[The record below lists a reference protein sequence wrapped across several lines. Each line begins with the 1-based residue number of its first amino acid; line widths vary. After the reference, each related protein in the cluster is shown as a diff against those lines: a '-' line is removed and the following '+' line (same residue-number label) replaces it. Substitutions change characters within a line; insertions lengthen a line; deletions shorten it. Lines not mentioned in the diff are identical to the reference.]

1 MKKNASQ
8 NAPFDDLL
16 VVDIGGTIATGY
28 AGKLYADYGARVVNV
43 EPENGFDTRQVGPF
57 LANGDSALHGYLHA
71 NKEHV
76 VEANSVLDHP
86 AIAAADLVLL
96 DPNTLPSPLSV
107 EDFNTN
113 VCAISWF
120 GLNGPYAQYQ
130 ATDQAIYALIGLMQG
145 VGKPGEPP
153 IIQTGY
159 HAQIL
164 GGVSAFNGSLGYLVG
179 QHDKTNAFLL
189 DASILEANLCL
200 TELGAIASFN
210 DMPLPQR
217 MGINRFAPTYPLG
230 IWPCKDGWLGVTV
243 LNPGQWLAFCELL
256 GLPDLAVNPEYQSSM
271 ARLNAAHI
279 IEPRILEALS
289 NKSAEDLFYQGQ
301 DKRIPLA
308 RVPTMAEL
316 FSVDQYRE
324 RRVFSEF
331 TSEGIQFEGPS
342 CPFRLMETPPK
353 MGGEVSRLGA
363 DNALWDQSISQDLG
377 PDKSCLSSSTD
388 TTLTSPPPA
397 PLEGVTIV
405 DLSMGWAGPL
415 ATRNLADLGAKV
427 IKVESCTRFDWFRS
441 WEASQEWIDN
451 NGAEKA
457 HNFIYVNRQKLGV
470 TIDFESESGRDL
482 LLKLVKGADAVVD
495 NYPTGGLEKLNLD
508 YHVMKKVKPD
518 LVMLSMP
525 AFGRT
530 GPWAKFRAYGST
542 VEQAA
547 GLPHLQGDE
556 ADPPTMLHVAFGDAI
571 SGLYGTAALLTA
583 LRHKQ
588 KTGIGQFVDLS
599 QAECMLP
606 HAVHGILCQ
615 SVNGHAPARQGNHAS
630 DYFVHQVFPCKG
642 RDQWILI
649 QIKSEAEWES
659 VMDMIPALR
668 PFSCLEPIERRAKFM
683 EIEAAIGEWTST
695 RSAKDLMA
703 ALQAVR
709 VPAAILNDVADLMED
724 PHLVSRGYM
733 QFLSRAFVGEQPHP
747 SAPWRL
753 GDAPIRISSSAP
765 TLGQHNQDILGGM
778 LGLSND
784 QIASLSSDGI
794 IGNKP
799 RLA

>member
-8 NAPFDDLL
+8 NVPFDDLL

-28 AGKLYADYGARVVNV
+28 AAKLYADYGARVVNV
-43 EPENGFDTRQVGPF
+43 EPENGFATRQVGPF
-57 LANGDSALHGYLHA
+57 LSNGDSALHGYLHA

-76 VEANSVLDHP
+76 VEANSLLDHP

-120 GLNGPYAQYQ
+120 GLNGPYAKYQ

-159 HAQIL
+159 HGQIL
-164 GGVSAFNGSLGYLVG
+164 GGVSAFNGSLGYLFG
-179 QHDKTNAFLL
+179 QRDKTSAFLL

-289 NKSAEDLFYQGQ
+289 NKSAEDLFYKGQ
-301 DKRIPLA
+301 DQRIPLA

-316 FSVDQYRE
+316 FSVDQYKE
-324 RRVFSEF
+324 RQVFSEF
-331 TSEGIQFEGPS
+331 ISDGIQFEGPS

-363 DNALWDQSISQDLG
+363 DNALWDHGTSQDFG
-377 PDKSCLSSSTD
+377 PNKSGFSSGIDK
-388 TTLTSPPPA
+388 TSPPPA

-470 TIDFESESGRDL
+470 TIDFESKSGRDL
-482 LLKLVKGADAVVD
+482 LLELVKGADAVVD
-495 NYPTGGLEKLNLD
+495 NYPTGVLEKLNLD
-508 YHVMKKVKPD
+508 YHVMRKVKPD
-518 LVMLSMP
+518 IVMLSMP

-547 GLPHLQGDE
+547 GLPHLQGEE
-556 ADPPTMLHVAFGDAI
+556 ADPPTMLHVAFGDAV

-583 LRHKQ
+583 LRHKK
-588 KTGIGQFVDLS
+588 KTGVGQFVDLS

-606 HAVHGILCQ
+606 HAIHGILCQ

-659 VMDMIPALR
+659 VMDMIPTLR
-668 PFSCLEPIERRAKFM
+668 SFSCLEPMERRAKFI
-683 EIEAAIGEWTST
+683 EIEAVIGEWTST

-703 ALQAVR
+703 ALQAVC

-733 QFLSRAFVGEQPHP
+733 QFLSREFVGEQPHP
-747 SAPWRL
+747 SAPWRF

-765 TLGQHNQDILGGM
+765 TLGQHNQDILGGL
-778 LGLSND
+778 LGLSNG
-784 QIASLSSDGI
+784 QIASLSRDGI

>member
-1 MKKNASQ
+1 
-8 NAPFDDLL
+8 
-16 VVDIGGTIATGY
+16 
-28 AGKLYADYGARVVNV
+28 
-43 EPENGFDTRQVGPF
+43 
-57 LANGDSALHGYLHA
+57 
-71 NKEHV
+71 
-76 VEANSVLDHP
+76 
-86 AIAAADLVLL
+86 
-96 DPNTLPSPLSV
+96 
-107 EDFNTN
+107 
-113 VCAISWF
+113 
-120 GLNGPYAQYQ
+120 
-130 ATDQAIYALIGLMQG
+130 
-145 VGKPGEPP
+145 
-153 IIQTGY
+153 
-159 HAQIL
+159 
-164 GGVSAFNGSLGYLVG
+164 
-179 QHDKTNAFLL
+179 
-189 DASILEANLCL
+189 
-200 TELGAIASFN
+200 
-210 DMPLPQR
+210 
-217 MGINRFAPTYPLG
+217 
-230 IWPCKDGWLGVTV
+230 
-243 LNPGQWLAFCELL
+243 
-256 GLPDLAVNPEYQSSM
+256 M

-301 DKRIPLA
+301 DQRIPLA

-324 RRVFSEF
+324 RQVFSEF
-331 TSEGIQFEGPS
+331 TSDGIQFEGPS

-363 DNALWDQSISQDLG
+363 DNALWDHGTSQDFG
-377 PDKSCLSSSTD
+377 PNKSGFSSSID
-388 TTLTSPPPA
+388 KTSPPPA

-470 TIDFESESGRDL
+470 TIDFESKSGRDL
-482 LLKLVKGADAVVD
+482 LLELVKGADAVVD
-495 NYPTGGLEKLNLD
+495 NYPTGVLEKLNLD
-508 YHVMKKVKPD
+508 YHVMREVKPD
-518 LVMLSMP
+518 IVMLSMP

-547 GLPHLQGDE
+547 GLPHLQGEE
-556 ADPPTMLHVAFGDAI
+556 ADPPTMLHVAFGDAV

-583 LRHKQ
+583 LRHKK
-588 KTGIGQFVDLS
+588 KTGVGQFVDLS

-606 HAVHGILCQ
+606 HAIHGILCQ

-659 VMDMIPALR
+659 VMDMIPTLR
-668 PFSCLEPIERRAKFM
+668 SFSCLEPMERRAKLI
-683 EIEAAIGEWTST
+683 EIEAVIGEWTSIG
-695 RSAKDLMA
+695 SAKDLMA
-703 ALQAVR
+703 ALQAVC

-747 SAPWRL
+747 SAPWRF

-765 TLGQHNQDILGGM
+765 TLGQHNQDILGGL
-778 LGLSND
+778 LGLSNG
-784 QIASLSSDGI
+784 QIASLSRDGI

>member
-1 MKKNASQ
+1 MTKNGSQ
-8 NAPFDDLL
+8 NAPFEDLL
-16 VVDIGGTIATGY
+16 IVDIGGTIATGY

-43 EPENGFDTRQVGPF
+43 EPEKGFATRRIGPF
-57 LANGDSALHGYLHA
+57 LANGESALHGYLHA

-76 VEANSVLDHP
+76 VEGNSLIDHP
-86 AIAAADLVLL
+86 AVAQADLVLL
-96 DPNTLPSPLSV
+96 DPNSLPSSLV
-107 EDFNTN
+107 LEDISTS

-120 GLNGPYAQYQ
+120 GLHGAYAQYQ
-130 ATDQAIYALIGLMQG
+130 GTDQAIYALTGLMRG

-153 IIQTGY
+153 VIPTGY

-164 GGVSAFNGSLGYLVG
+164 GGVSAFNGSLAHLFG
-179 QHDKTNAFLL
+179 QPDKTSSFFL

-210 DMPLPQR
+210 NMPLPQR

-243 LNPGQWLAFCELL
+243 LNPSQWLAFCELL
-256 GLPDLAVNPEYQSSM
+256 GLPDLAGNPEYQSSM
-271 ARLNAAHI
+271 ARLNAAEI
-279 IEPRILEALS
+279 IEPRILEALAS
-289 NKSAEDLFYQGQ
+289 KSAEDLFYQGQ
-301 DKRIPLA
+301 GKRIPLA
-308 RVPTMAEL
+308 RVPTMHEL

-324 RRVFSEF
+324 RQVFSEF
-331 TSEGIQFEGPS
+331 TSEGIRFEGPS
-342 CPFRLMETPPK
+342 CPFRLMETPPR
-353 MGGEVSRLGA
+353 MGGDVSRLGA
-363 DNALWDQSISQDLG
+363 DNSLWDHSTLPDLKLKQSG
-377 PDKSCLSSSTD
+377 TSSSTE
-388 TTLTSPPPA
+388 TTPPA
-397 PLEGVTIV
+397 SPPLEGVTIV

-441 WEASQEWIDN
+441 WEASQEWIDD

-470 TIDFESESGRDL
+470 TIDFETKSGRNL
-482 LLKLVKGADAVVD
+482 LLELVKSADAVVD
-495 NYPTGGLEKLNLD
+495 NYPTGVLEKLNLD
-508 YHVMKKVKPD
+508 YQVMRRVKPD

-556 ADPPTMLHVAFGDAI
+556 QDPPTMLHVAFGDAV

-583 LRHKQ
+583 LRHKR
-588 KTGIGQFVDLS
+588 KTGVGQFVDLS

-615 SVNGHAPARQGNHAS
+615 SVNGHAPARQGNRAS

-642 RDQWILI
+642 HDQWLLI
-649 QIKSEAEWES
+649 QIKTEAEWEALTNI
-659 VMDMIPALR
+659 IPVLR
-668 PFSCLEPIERRAKFM
+668 SFSCLEHMERRAKVI
-683 EIEAAIGEWTST
+683 EIEESIEDWTRT
-695 RSAKDLMA
+695 RRARDLMT
-703 ALQAVR
+703 ALQAVH

-724 PHLVSRGYM
+724 PHLVSREYM
-733 QFLSRAFVGEQPHP
+733 QFVSRDFVGAQPHP

-753 GDAPIRISSSAP
+753 GERPISISRSAP
-765 TLGQHNQDILGGM
+765 TLGQHNQEILSGL
-778 LGLSND
+778 LGLSNS
-784 QIASLSSDGI
+784 QIASLSRDGV

-799 RLA
+799 RLT

>member
-28 AGKLYADYGARVVNV
+28 AAKLYADYGARVVNV
-43 EPENGFDTRQVGPF
+43 EPENGFATRQVGPF
-57 LANGDSALHGYLHA
+57 LSNGDSALHGYLHA

-76 VEANSVLDHP
+76 VEANSLLDHP

-120 GLNGPYAQYQ
+120 GLNGPYAKYQ

-159 HAQIL
+159 HGQIL
-164 GGVSAFNGSLGYLVG
+164 GGVSAFNGSLGYLFG
-179 QHDKTNAFLL
+179 QRDKTSAFLL

-289 NKSAEDLFYQGQ
+289 NKSAEDLFYKGQ
-301 DKRIPLA
+301 DQRIPLA

-316 FSVDQYRE
+316 FSVDQYKE
-324 RRVFSEF
+324 RQVFSEF
-331 TSEGIQFEGPS
+331 KSDGIQFEGPS

-363 DNALWDQSISQDLG
+363 DNALWDHGTWQDFG
-377 PDKSCLSSSTD
+377 PNKSGCSSSID
-388 TTLTSPPPA
+388 KTSPPPA

-470 TIDFESESGRDL
+470 TIDFESKSGRDL
-482 LLKLVKGADAVVD
+482 LLELVKGADAVVD
-495 NYPTGGLEKLNLD
+495 NYPTGVLEKLNLD
-508 YHVMKKVKPD
+508 YHVMRKVKPD
-518 LVMLSMP
+518 IVMLSMP

-547 GLPHLQGDE
+547 GLPHLQGEE
-556 ADPPTMLHVAFGDAI
+556 ADPPTMLHVAFGDAV

-583 LRHKQ
+583 LRHKK
-588 KTGIGQFVDLS
+588 KTGVGQFVDLS

-606 HAVHGILCQ
+606 HAIHGILCQ

-659 VMDMIPALR
+659 VMDMIPTLR
-668 PFSCLEPIERRAKFM
+668 SFSYLEPMERRAKFI
-683 EIEAAIGEWTST
+683 EIEAVIGEWTSIG
-695 RSAKDLMA
+695 SAKDLMA
-703 ALQAVR
+703 ALQAVC

-733 QFLSRAFVGEQPHP
+733 QFLSREFVGEQPHP
-747 SAPWRL
+747 SAPWRF

-765 TLGQHNQDILGGM
+765 TLGQHNQDILGGL
-778 LGLSND
+778 LGLSNG
-784 QIASLSSDGI
+784 QIASLSRDGI

-799 RLA
+799 RLT

>member
-8 NAPFDDLL
+8 NVPFDDLL

-28 AGKLYADYGARVVNV
+28 AAKLYADYGARVVNV
-43 EPENGFDTRQVGPF
+43 EPENGFATRQVGPF
-57 LANGDSALHGYLHA
+57 LSNGDSALHGYLHA

-76 VEANSVLDHP
+76 VEANSLLDHP

-120 GLNGPYAQYQ
+120 GLNGPYAKYQ

-159 HAQIL
+159 HGQIL
-164 GGVSAFNGSLGYLVG
+164 GGVSAFNGSLGYLFG
-179 QHDKTNAFLL
+179 QRDKTSAFLL

-289 NKSAEDLFYQGQ
+289 NKSAEDLFYKGQ
-301 DKRIPLA
+301 DQRIPLA

-316 FSVDQYRE
+316 FSVDQYKE
-324 RRVFSEF
+324 RQVFSEF
-331 TSEGIQFEGPS
+331 ISDGIQFEGPS

-363 DNALWDQSISQDLG
+363 DNALWDHGTSQDFG
-377 PDKSCLSSSTD
+377 PNSSGFSSGIDK
-388 TTLTSPPPA
+388 TSPPPA

-470 TIDFESESGRDL
+470 TIDFESKSGRDL
-482 LLKLVKGADAVVD
+482 LLELVKGADAVVD
-495 NYPTGGLEKLNLD
+495 NYPTGVLEKLNLD
-508 YHVMKKVKPD
+508 YHVMREVKPD
-518 LVMLSMP
+518 IVMLSMP

-547 GLPHLQGDE
+547 GLPHLQGEE
-556 ADPPTMLHVAFGDAI
+556 ADPPTMLHVAFGDAV

-583 LRHKQ
+583 LRHKK
-588 KTGIGQFVDLS
+588 KTGVGQFVDLS

-606 HAVHGILCQ
+606 HAIHGILCQ

-659 VMDMIPALR
+659 VMDMIPTLR
-668 PFSCLEPIERRAKFM
+668 SFSYLEPMERRAKFI
-683 EIEAAIGEWTST
+683 EIEAVIGEWTSIG
-695 RSAKDLMA
+695 SAKDLMA
-703 ALQAVR
+703 ALQAVC

-733 QFLSRAFVGEQPHP
+733 QFLSREFVGEQPHP
-747 SAPWRL
+747 SAPWRF

-765 TLGQHNQDILGGM
+765 TLGQHNQDILGGL
-778 LGLSND
+778 LGLSNG
-784 QIASLSSDGI
+784 QIASLSRDGI

-799 RLA
+799 RLT

>member
-28 AGKLYADYGARVVNV
+28 AAKLYADYGARVVNV
-43 EPENGFDTRQVGPF
+43 EPENGFATRQVGPF

-76 VEANSVLDHP
+76 VEANSLLDHP

-120 GLNGPYAQYQ
+120 GLNGPYAKYQ

-159 HAQIL
+159 HGQIL
-164 GGVSAFNGSLGYLVG
+164 GGVSAFNGSLGYLFG
-179 QHDKTNAFLL
+179 QRDKTSAFLL

-301 DKRIPLA
+301 DQRIPLA

-324 RRVFSEF
+324 RQVFSEF
-331 TSEGIQFEGPS
+331 KSDGIQFEGPS

-363 DNALWDQSISQDLG
+363 DNALWDHGTSQDFG
-377 PDKSCLSSSTD
+377 PNSSGFSSGIDK
-388 TTLTSPPPA
+388 TSPPPA

-470 TIDFESESGRDL
+470 TIDFESKSGRDL
-482 LLKLVKGADAVVD
+482 LLELVKGADAVVD
-495 NYPTGGLEKLNLD
+495 NYPTGVLEKLNLD
-508 YHVMKKVKPD
+508 YHVMRKVKPD
-518 LVMLSMP
+518 IVMLSMP

-547 GLPHLQGDE
+547 GLPHLQGEE
-556 ADPPTMLHVAFGDAI
+556 ADPPTMLHVAFGDAV

-583 LRHKQ
+583 LRHKK
-588 KTGIGQFVDLS
+588 KTGVGQFVDLS

-606 HAVHGILCQ
+606 HAIHGILCQ

-659 VMDMIPALR
+659 VMDMIPTLR
-668 PFSCLEPIERRAKFM
+668 SFSCLEPMERRAKFI
-683 EIEAAIGEWTST
+683 EIEAVIGEWTST

-703 ALQAVR
+703 ALQAVC

-733 QFLSRAFVGEQPHP
+733 QFLSREFVGEQPHP
-747 SAPWRL
+747 SAPWRF

-765 TLGQHNQDILGGM
+765 TLGQHNQDILGGL
-778 LGLSND
+778 LGLSNG
-784 QIASLSSDGI
+784 QIASLSRDGI

>member
-28 AGKLYADYGARVVNV
+28 AAKLYADYGARVVNV
-43 EPENGFDTRQVGPF
+43 EPENGFATRQVGPF

-76 VEANSVLDHP
+76 VEANSLLDHP

-120 GLNGPYAQYQ
+120 GLNGPYAKYQ

-164 GGVSAFNGSLGYLVG
+164 GGVSAFNGSLGYLFG
-179 QHDKTNAFLL
+179 QRDKTSAFLL

-301 DKRIPLA
+301 DQRIPLA

-324 RRVFSEF
+324 RQVFSEF
-331 TSEGIQFEGPS
+331 TSDGIQFEGPS

-363 DNALWDQSISQDLG
+363 DNALWDHGTSQDFG
-377 PDKSCLSSSTD
+377 PNSSGFSSGIDK
-388 TTLTSPPPA
+388 TSPPPA

-470 TIDFESESGRDL
+470 TIDFESKSGRDL
-482 LLKLVKGADAVVD
+482 LLELVKGADAVVD
-495 NYPTGGLEKLNLD
+495 NYPTGVLEKLNLD
-508 YHVMKKVKPD
+508 YHVMRKVKPD
-518 LVMLSMP
+518 IVMLSMP

-547 GLPHLQGDE
+547 GLPHLQGEE
-556 ADPPTMLHVAFGDAI
+556 ADPPTMLHVAFGDAV

-583 LRHKQ
+583 LRHKK
-588 KTGIGQFVDLS
+588 KTGVGQFVDLS

-606 HAVHGILCQ
+606 HAIHGILCQ

-659 VMDMIPALR
+659 VMDMIPTLR
-668 PFSCLEPIERRAKFM
+668 SFSCLEPMERRAKFI
-683 EIEAAIGEWTST
+683 EIEAVIGEWTST

-703 ALQAVR
+703 ALQAVC

-747 SAPWRL
+747 SAPWRF

-765 TLGQHNQDILGGM
+765 TLGQHNQDILGGL
-778 LGLSND
+778 LGLSNG
-784 QIASLSSDGI
+784 QIASLSRDGI

>member
-28 AGKLYADYGARVVNV
+28 AAKLYADYGARVVNV
-43 EPENGFDTRQVGPF
+43 EPESGFATRQVGPF

-76 VEANSVLDHP
+76 VEANSLLDHP

-164 GGVSAFNGSLGYLVG
+164 GGVSAFNGSLGYLFG
-179 QHDKTNAFLL
+179 QHDKTSAFLL

-256 GLPDLAVNPEYQSSM
+256 GLPDLALNPEYQSSM

-316 FSVDQYRE
+316 FSVDQYKE
-324 RRVFSEF
+324 RQVFSEF

-363 DNALWDQSISQDLG
+363 DNALWDQSTSQDLG
-377 PDKSCLSSSTD
+377 PNKSGFSSSID
-388 TTLTSPPPA
+388 KASPPSA

-427 IKVESCTRFDWFRS
+427 IKIESCTRFDWFRS

-470 TIDFESESGRDL
+470 TIDFESKSGRDL
-482 LLKLVKGADAVVD
+482 LLELVKGADAVVD
-495 NYPTGGLEKLNLD
+495 NYPTGVLEKLNLD
-508 YHVMKKVKPD
+508 YHVMRKVKPD

-547 GLPHLQGDE
+547 GLPHLQGE
-556 ADPPTMLHVAFGDAI
+556 EGDPPTMLHVAFGDAI

-583 LRHKQ
+583 LRHRQ

-659 VMDMIPALR
+659 VMDMMPALT
-668 PFSCLEPIERRAKFM
+668 PFSCLEPMERRAKFM
-683 EIEAAIGEWTST
+683 EIEAVIGEWTST

-753 GDAPIRISSSAP
+753 GDDPIRISSSAP

-778 LGLSND
+778 LGLSNG
-784 QIASLSSDGI
+784 QMASLSSDGI

>member
-8 NAPFDDLL
+8 NVPFDDLL

-28 AGKLYADYGARVVNV
+28 AAKLYADYGARVVNV
-43 EPENGFDTRQVGPF
+43 EPENGFATRQVGPF

-76 VEANSVLDHP
+76 VEANSLLDHP

-120 GLNGPYAQYQ
+120 GLNGPYAKYH

-159 HAQIL
+159 HGQIL
-164 GGVSAFNGSLGYLVG
+164 GGVSAFNGSLGYLFG
-179 QHDKTNAFLL
+179 QRDKTSAFLL

-289 NKSAEDLFYQGQ
+289 NKSAEDLFYKGQ
-301 DKRIPLA
+301 DQRIPLA

-316 FSVDQYRE
+316 FSVDQYKE
-324 RRVFSEF
+324 RQVFSEF
-331 TSEGIQFEGPS
+331 ISDGIQFEGPS

-363 DNALWDQSISQDLG
+363 DNALWDHGTSQDFG
-377 PDKSCLSSSTD
+377 PNSSGFSSGIDK
-388 TTLTSPPPA
+388 TSPPPA

-470 TIDFESESGRDL
+470 TIDFESKSGRDL
-482 LLKLVKGADAVVD
+482 LLELVKGADAVVD
-495 NYPTGGLEKLNLD
+495 NYPTGVLEKLNLD
-508 YHVMKKVKPD
+508 YHVMRKVKPD
-518 LVMLSMP
+518 IVMLSMP

-547 GLPHLQGDE
+547 GLPHLQGEE
-556 ADPPTMLHVAFGDAI
+556 ADPPTMLHVAFGDAV

-583 LRHKQ
+583 LRHKK
-588 KTGIGQFVDLS
+588 KTGVGQFVDLS

-606 HAVHGILCQ
+606 HAIHGILCQ

-659 VMDMIPALR
+659 VMDMIPTLR
-668 PFSCLEPIERRAKFM
+668 SFSYLEPMERRAKFI
-683 EIEAAIGEWTST
+683 EIEAVIGEWTSIG
-695 RSAKDLMA
+695 SAKDLMA
-703 ALQAVR
+703 ALQAVC

-733 QFLSRAFVGEQPHP
+733 QFLSREFVGEQPHP
-747 SAPWRL
+747 SAPWRF

-765 TLGQHNQDILGGM
+765 TLGQHNQDILGGL
-778 LGLSND
+778 LGLSNG
-784 QIASLSSDGI
+784 QIASLSRDGI

>member
-8 NAPFDDLL
+8 NVPFDDLL

-28 AGKLYADYGARVVNV
+28 AAKLYADYGARVVNV
-43 EPENGFDTRQVGPF
+43 EPENGFATRQVGPF
-57 LANGDSALHGYLHA
+57 LSNGDSALHGYLHA

-76 VEANSVLDHP
+76 VEANSLLDHP

-120 GLNGPYAQYQ
+120 GLNGPYAKYQ

-159 HAQIL
+159 HGQIL
-164 GGVSAFNGSLGYLVG
+164 GGVSAFNGSLGYLFG
-179 QHDKTNAFLL
+179 QRDKTSAFLL

-289 NKSAEDLFYQGQ
+289 NKSAEDLFYKGQ
-301 DKRIPLA
+301 DQRIPLA

-316 FSVDQYRE
+316 FSVDQYKE
-324 RRVFSEF
+324 RQVFSEF
-331 TSEGIQFEGPS
+331 ISDGIQFEGPS

-363 DNALWDQSISQDLG
+363 DNALWDHGTSQDFG
-377 PDKSCLSSSTD
+377 PNSSGFSSGIDK
-388 TTLTSPPPA
+388 TSPPPA

-470 TIDFESESGRDL
+470 TIDFESKSGRDL
-482 LLKLVKGADAVVD
+482 LLELVKGADAVVD
-495 NYPTGGLEKLNLD
+495 NYPTGVLEKLNLD
-508 YHVMKKVKPD
+508 YHVMRKVKPD
-518 LVMLSMP
+518 IVMLSMP

-547 GLPHLQGDE
+547 GLPHLQGEE
-556 ADPPTMLHVAFGDAI
+556 ADPPTMLHVAFGDAV

-583 LRHKQ
+583 LRHKK
-588 KTGIGQFVDLS
+588 KTGVGQFVDLS

-606 HAVHGILCQ
+606 HAIHGILCQ

-659 VMDMIPALR
+659 VMDMIPTLR
-668 PFSCLEPIERRAKFM
+668 SFSYLEPMERRAKFI
-683 EIEAAIGEWTST
+683 EIEAVIGEWTST
-695 RSAKDLMA
+695 GSAKDLMA
-703 ALQAVR
+703 ALQAVC

-733 QFLSRAFVGEQPHP
+733 QFLSREFVGEQPHP
-747 SAPWRL
+747 SAPWRF

-765 TLGQHNQDILGGM
+765 TLGQHNQDILGGL
-778 LGLSND
+778 LGLSNG
-784 QIASLSSDGI
+784 QIASLSRDGI

>member
-43 EPENGFDTRQVGPF
+43 EPENGFATRQVGPF

-76 VEANSVLDHP
+76 VEANSLLDHP
-86 AIAAADLVLL
+86 ALVTADLVLL

-107 EDFNTN
+107 DDFNTN

-120 GLNGPYAQYQ
+120 GLNGPYAKYQ
-130 ATDQAIYALIGLMQG
+130 ATDQGIYALIGLMQG

-159 HAQIL
+159 HGQIL
-164 GGVSAFNGSLGYLVG
+164 GGVSAFNGSLGYLFG
-179 QHDKTNAFLL
+179 QQDKTSIFLL

-271 ARLNAAHI
+271 ARLKAAHI

-324 RRVFSEF
+324 RQVFSEF

-377 PDKSCLSSSTD
+377 PNKSGVSSSSD
-388 TTLTSPPPA
+388 LTSPS

-427 IKVESCTRFDWFRS
+427 IKIESCTRFDWFRS

-470 TIDFESESGRDL
+470 TIDFETKSGRDL
-482 LLKLVKGADAVVD
+482 LLELVKGADAVVD
-495 NYPTGGLEKLNLD
+495 NYPTGVLEKLNLD
-508 YHVMKKVKPD
+508 YHVMRKVKPD

-547 GLPHLQGDE
+547 GLPHLQGE
-556 ADPPTMLHVAFGDAI
+556 EGDPPTMLHVAFGDAI

-583 LRHKQ
+583 LRHKK

-615 SVNGHAPARQGNHAS
+615 SVNGHAPARQGNYAS

-642 RDQWILI
+642 RDQWVLI
-649 QIKSEAEWES
+649 QVKTEAEWES
-659 VMDMIPALR
+659 VMDMIPTLR
-668 PFSCLEPIERRAKFM
+668 SFSCSEPMKRRADFM
-683 EIEAAIGEWTST
+683 EIEASIGEWTSS
-695 RSAKDLMA
+695 RSAADLMA

-709 VPAAILNDVADLMED
+709 VPAAILNDVADLMAD

-733 QFLSRAFVGEQPHP
+733 QLVSREFVGEQPHP
-747 SAPWRL
+747 SAPWRV
-753 GDAPIRISSSAP
+753 GDTPIRISSSAP
-765 TLGQHNQDILGGM
+765 TLGQHNQDILGGL
-778 LGLSND
+778 LGLSNG
-784 QIASLSSDGI
+784 QIASLSREGI

>member
-28 AGKLYADYGARVVNV
+28 AAKLYADYGARVVNV
-43 EPENGFDTRQVGPF
+43 EPENGFATRQVGPF
-57 LANGDSALHGYLHA
+57 LSNGDSALHGYLHA

-76 VEANSVLDHP
+76 VEANSLLDHP

-120 GLNGPYAQYQ
+120 GLNGPYAKYQ

-159 HAQIL
+159 HGQIL
-164 GGVSAFNGSLGYLVG
+164 GGVSAFNGSLGYLFG
-179 QHDKTNAFLL
+179 QRDKTSAFFL

-301 DKRIPLA
+301 DQRIPLA

-316 FSVDQYRE
+316 FSVDQYKE
-324 RRVFSEF
+324 RQVFSEF
-331 TSEGIQFEGPS
+331 ISDGIQFEGPS

-363 DNALWDQSISQDLG
+363 DNALWDHGTSQDFG
-377 PDKSCLSSSTD
+377 PNSSGFSSGIDK
-388 TTLTSPPPA
+388 TSPPPA

-470 TIDFESESGRDL
+470 TIDFESKSGRDL
-482 LLKLVKGADAVVD
+482 LLELVKGADAVVD
-495 NYPTGGLEKLNLD
+495 NYPTGVLEKLNLD
-508 YHVMKKVKPD
+508 YHVMRKVKPD
-518 LVMLSMP
+518 IVMLSMP

-547 GLPHLQGDE
+547 GLPHLQGEE
-556 ADPPTMLHVAFGDAI
+556 ADPPTMLHVAFGDAV

-583 LRHKQ
+583 LRHK
-588 KTGIGQFVDLS
+588 KITGVGQFVDLS

-606 HAVHGILCQ
+606 HAIHGILCQ

-659 VMDMIPALR
+659 VMDMIPTLR
-668 PFSCLEPIERRAKFM
+668 SFSYLEPMERRAKFI
-683 EIEAAIGEWTST
+683 EIEAVIGEWTSIG
-695 RSAKDLMA
+695 SAKDLMA
-703 ALQAVR
+703 ALQAVC

-733 QFLSRAFVGEQPHP
+733 QFLSREFVGEQPHP
-747 SAPWRL
+747 SAPWRF

-765 TLGQHNQDILGGM
+765 TLGQHNQDILGGL
-778 LGLSND
+778 LGLSNG
-784 QIASLSSDGI
+784 QIASLSRDGI

>member
-8 NAPFDDLL
+8 NVPFDDLL

-28 AGKLYADYGARVVNV
+28 AAKLYADYGARVVNV
-43 EPENGFDTRQVGPF
+43 EPENGFATRQVGPF
-57 LANGDSALHGYLHA
+57 LSNGDSALHGYLHA

-76 VEANSVLDHP
+76 VEANSLLDHP

-120 GLNGPYAQYQ
+120 GLNGPYAKYQ

-159 HAQIL
+159 HGQIL
-164 GGVSAFNGSLGYLVG
+164 GGVSAFNGSLGYLFG
-179 QHDKTNAFLL
+179 QRDKTSAFLL

-289 NKSAEDLFYQGQ
+289 NKSAEDLFYKGQ
-301 DKRIPLA
+301 DQRIPLA

-316 FSVDQYRE
+316 FSVDQYKE
-324 RRVFSEF
+324 RQVFSEF
-331 TSEGIQFEGPS
+331 ISDGIQFEGPS

-363 DNALWDQSISQDLG
+363 DNALWDHGTSQDFG
-377 PDKSCLSSSTD
+377 PNKSGFSSGIDK
-388 TTLTSPPPA
+388 TSPPPA

-470 TIDFESESGRDL
+470 TIDFESKSGRDL
-482 LLKLVKGADAVVD
+482 LLELVKGADAVVD
-495 NYPTGGLEKLNLD
+495 NYPTGVLEKLNLD
-508 YHVMKKVKPD
+508 YHVMRKVKPD
-518 LVMLSMP
+518 IVMLSMP

-547 GLPHLQGDE
+547 GLPHLQGEE
-556 ADPPTMLHVAFGDAI
+556 ADPPTMLHVAFGDAV

-583 LRHKQ
+583 LRHKK
-588 KTGIGQFVDLS
+588 KTGVGQFVDLS

-606 HAVHGILCQ
+606 HAIHGILCQ

-659 VMDMIPALR
+659 VMDMIPTLR
-668 PFSCLEPIERRAKFM
+668 SFSYLEPMERRAKFI
-683 EIEAAIGEWTST
+683 EIEAVIGEWTSIG
-695 RSAKDLMA
+695 SAKDLMA
-703 ALQAVR
+703 ALQAVC

-733 QFLSRAFVGEQPHP
+733 QFLSREFVGEQPHP
-747 SAPWRL
+747 SAPWRF

-765 TLGQHNQDILGGM
+765 TLGQHNQDILGGL
-778 LGLSND
+778 LGLSNG
-784 QIASLSSDGI
+784 QIASLSRDGI

>member
-28 AGKLYADYGARVVNV
+28 AAKLYADYGARVVNV
-43 EPENGFDTRQVGPF
+43 EPENGFATRQVGPL

-76 VEANSVLDHP
+76 VEANSLLDHP

-107 EDFNTN
+107 EDFNNN

-120 GLNGPYAQYQ
+120 GLNGPYAKYH

-164 GGVSAFNGSLGYLVG
+164 GGVSAFNGSLGYLFG
-179 QHDKTNAFLL
+179 QRDKTSAFLL

-301 DKRIPLA
+301 DQRIPLA

-324 RRVFSEF
+324 RQVFSEF
-331 TSEGIQFEGPS
+331 TSDGIQFEGPS

-363 DNALWDQSISQDLG
+363 DNALWDHGTSQDFG
-377 PDKSCLSSSTD
+377 PNKSGFSSSID
-388 TTLTSPPPA
+388 KTSPPPA

-470 TIDFESESGRDL
+470 TIDFESKSGRNL
-482 LLKLVKGADAVVD
+482 LLELVKGADAVVD
-495 NYPTGGLEKLNLD
+495 NYPTGVLEKLNLD
-508 YHVMKKVKPD
+508 YHVMREVKPD
-518 LVMLSMP
+518 IVMLSMP

-547 GLPHLQGDE
+547 GLPHLQGEE
-556 ADPPTMLHVAFGDAI
+556 ADPPTMLHVAFGDAV

-583 LRHKQ
+583 LRHKK
-588 KTGIGQFVDLS
+588 KTGVGQFVDLS

-606 HAVHGILCQ
+606 HAIHGILCQ

-659 VMDMIPALR
+659 VMDMIPTLR
-668 PFSCLEPIERRAKFM
+668 SFSCLEPMERRAKLI
-683 EIEAAIGEWTST
+683 EIEAVIGEWTSIG
-695 RSAKDLMA
+695 SAKDLMA
-703 ALQAVR
+703 ALQAVC

-733 QFLSRAFVGEQPHP
+733 QFLRRAFVGEQPHP
-747 SAPWRL
+747 SAPWRF

-765 TLGQHNQDILGGM
+765 TLGQHNQDILGGL
-778 LGLSND
+778 LGLSNG
-784 QIASLSSDGI
+784 QIASLSRDGI

>member
-8 NAPFDDLL
+8 NVPFDDLL

-28 AGKLYADYGARVVNV
+28 AAKLYADYGARVVNV
-43 EPENGFDTRQVGPF
+43 EPENGFATRQVGPF
-57 LANGDSALHGYLHA
+57 LSNGDSALHGYLHA

-76 VEANSVLDHP
+76 VEANSLLDHP

-120 GLNGPYAQYQ
+120 GLNGPYAKYQ
-130 ATDQAIYALIGLMQG
+130 GTDQAIYALIGLMQG

-159 HAQIL
+159 HGQIL
-164 GGVSAFNGSLGYLVG
+164 GGVSAFNGSLGYLFG
-179 QHDKTNAFLL
+179 QRDKTSAFLL

-289 NKSAEDLFYQGQ
+289 NKSAEDLFYKGQ
-301 DKRIPLA
+301 DQRIPLA

-316 FSVDQYRE
+316 FSVDQYKE
-324 RRVFSEF
+324 RQVFSEF
-331 TSEGIQFEGPS
+331 ISDGIQFEGPS

-363 DNALWDQSISQDLG
+363 DNALWDHGTWQDFG
-377 PDKSCLSSSTD
+377 PNKSGFSSSID
-388 TTLTSPPPA
+388 KTSPPPA

-470 TIDFESESGRDL
+470 TIDFESKSGRDL
-482 LLKLVKGADAVVD
+482 LLELVKGADAVVD
-495 NYPTGGLEKLNLD
+495 NYPTGVLEKLNLD
-508 YHVMKKVKPD
+508 YHVMRKVKPD
-518 LVMLSMP
+518 IVMLSMP

-547 GLPHLQGDE
+547 GLPHLQGEE
-556 ADPPTMLHVAFGDAI
+556 ADPPTMLHVAFGDAV

-583 LRHKQ
+583 LRHKK
-588 KTGIGQFVDLS
+588 KTGVGQFVDLS

-606 HAVHGILCQ
+606 HAIHGILCQ

-659 VMDMIPALR
+659 VMDMIPTLR
-668 PFSCLEPIERRAKFM
+668 SFSYLEPMERRAKFI
-683 EIEAAIGEWTST
+683 EIEAVIGEWTSIG
-695 RSAKDLMA
+695 SAKDLMA
-703 ALQAVR
+703 ALQAVC

-733 QFLSRAFVGEQPHP
+733 QFLSREFVGEQPHP
-747 SAPWRL
+747 SAPWRF

-765 TLGQHNQDILGGM
+765 TLGQHNQDILGGL
-778 LGLSND
+778 LGLSNG
-784 QIASLSSDGI
+784 QIASLSRDGI

-799 RLA
+799 RLT

>member
-8 NAPFDDLL
+8 NVPFDDLL

-28 AGKLYADYGARVVNV
+28 AAKLYADYGARVVNV
-43 EPENGFDTRQVGPF
+43 EPENGFATRQVGPF
-57 LANGDSALHGYLHA
+57 LSNGDSALHGYLHA

-76 VEANSVLDHP
+76 VEANSLLDHP

-120 GLNGPYAQYQ
+120 GLNGPYAKYQ

-159 HAQIL
+159 HGQIL
-164 GGVSAFNGSLGYLVG
+164 GGVSAFNGSLGYLFG
-179 QHDKTNAFLL
+179 QRDKTSAFLL

-289 NKSAEDLFYQGQ
+289 NKSAEDLFYKGQ
-301 DKRIPLA
+301 DQRIPLA

-316 FSVDQYRE
+316 FSVDQYKE
-324 RRVFSEF
+324 RQVFSEF
-331 TSEGIQFEGPS
+331 ISDGIQFEGPS

-363 DNALWDQSISQDLG
+363 DNALWDHGTSQDFG
-377 PDKSCLSSSTD
+377 PNSSGFSSGIDK
-388 TTLTSPPPA
+388 TSPPPA

-470 TIDFESESGRDL
+470 TIDFESKSGRDL
-482 LLKLVKGADAVVD
+482 LLELVKGADAVVD
-495 NYPTGGLEKLNLD
+495 NYPTGVLEKLNLD
-508 YHVMKKVKPD
+508 YHVMRKVKPD
-518 LVMLSMP
+518 IVMLSMP

-547 GLPHLQGDE
+547 GLPHLQGEE
-556 ADPPTMLHVAFGDAI
+556 ADPPTMLHVAFGDAV

-583 LRHKQ
+583 LRHKK
-588 KTGIGQFVDLS
+588 KTGVGQFVDLS

-606 HAVHGILCQ
+606 HAIHGILCQ

-659 VMDMIPALR
+659 VMDMIPTLR
-668 PFSCLEPIERRAKFM
+668 SFSYLEPMERRAKFI
-683 EIEAAIGEWTST
+683 EIEAVIGEWTSIG
-695 RSAKDLMA
+695 SAKDLMA
-703 ALQAVR
+703 ALQAVC

-733 QFLSRAFVGEQPHP
+733 QFLSREFVGEQPHP
-747 SAPWRL
+747 SAPWRF

-765 TLGQHNQDILGGM
+765 TLGQHNQDILGGL
-778 LGLSND
+778 LGLSNG
-784 QIASLSSDGI
+784 QIASLSRDGI

-799 RLA
+799 RLT

>member
-8 NAPFDDLL
+8 NVPFDDLL

-28 AGKLYADYGARVVNV
+28 AAKLYADYGARVVNV
-43 EPENGFDTRQVGPF
+43 EPENGFATRQVGPF
-57 LANGDSALHGYLHA
+57 LSNGDSALHGYLHA

-76 VEANSVLDHP
+76 VEANSLLDHP

-120 GLNGPYAQYQ
+120 GLNGPYAKYQ

-159 HAQIL
+159 HGQIL
-164 GGVSAFNGSLGYLVG
+164 GGVSAFNGSLGYLFG
-179 QHDKTNAFLL
+179 QRDKTSAFLL

-289 NKSAEDLFYQGQ
+289 NKSAEDLFYKGQ
-301 DKRIPLA
+301 DQRIPLA

-316 FSVDQYRE
+316 FSVDQYKE
-324 RRVFSEF
+324 RQVFSEF
-331 TSEGIQFEGPS
+331 ISDGIQFEGPS

-363 DNALWDQSISQDLG
+363 DNALWDHGTSQDFG
-377 PDKSCLSSSTD
+377 PNKSGFSSSID
-388 TTLTSPPPA
+388 KTSPPPA

-470 TIDFESESGRDL
+470 TIDFESKSGRDL
-482 LLKLVKGADAVVD
+482 LLELVKGADAVVD
-495 NYPTGGLEKLNLD
+495 NYPTGVLEKLNLD
-508 YHVMKKVKPD
+508 YHVMRKVKPD
-518 LVMLSMP
+518 IVMLSMP

-547 GLPHLQGDE
+547 GLPHLQGEE
-556 ADPPTMLHVAFGDAI
+556 ADPPTMLHVAFGDAV

-583 LRHKQ
+583 LRHKK
-588 KTGIGQFVDLS
+588 KTGVGQFVDLS

-606 HAVHGILCQ
+606 HAIHGILCQ

-659 VMDMIPALR
+659 VMDMIPTLR
-668 PFSCLEPIERRAKFM
+668 SFSCLEPMERRAKFI
-683 EIEAAIGEWTST
+683 EIEAVIGEWTST

-703 ALQAVR
+703 ALQAVC

-733 QFLSRAFVGEQPHP
+733 QFLSREFVGEQPHP
-747 SAPWRL
+747 SAPWRF

-765 TLGQHNQDILGGM
+765 TLGQHNQDILGGL
-778 LGLSND
+778 LGLSNG
-784 QIASLSSDGI
+784 QIASLSRDGI

>member
-28 AGKLYADYGARVVNV
+28 AAKLYADYGARVVNV
-43 EPENGFDTRQVGPF
+43 EPENGFATRQVGPF

-76 VEANSVLDHP
+76 VEANSLLDHP

-120 GLNGPYAQYQ
+120 GLNGPYAKYQ

-164 GGVSAFNGSLGYLVG
+164 GGVSAFNGSLGYLFG
-179 QHDKTNAFLL
+179 QRDKTSAFLL

-301 DKRIPLA
+301 DQRIPLA

-324 RRVFSEF
+324 RQVFSEF
-331 TSEGIQFEGPS
+331 TSDGIQFEGPS

-363 DNALWDQSISQDLG
+363 DNALWDHGTSQDFG
-377 PDKSCLSSSTD
+377 PNKSGFSSSID
-388 TTLTSPPPA
+388 KTSPPPA

-470 TIDFESESGRDL
+470 TIDFESKSGRDL
-482 LLKLVKGADAVVD
+482 LLELVKGADAVVD
-495 NYPTGGLEKLNLD
+495 NYPTGVLEKLNLD
-508 YHVMKKVKPD
+508 YHVMRKVKPD
-518 LVMLSMP
+518 IVMLSMP

-547 GLPHLQGDE
+547 GLPHLQGEE
-556 ADPPTMLHVAFGDAI
+556 ADPPTMLHVAFGDAV

-583 LRHKQ
+583 LRHKK
-588 KTGIGQFVDLS
+588 KTGVGQFVDLS

-606 HAVHGILCQ
+606 HAIHGILCQ

-659 VMDMIPALR
+659 VMDMIPTLR
-668 PFSCLEPIERRAKFM
+668 SFSYLEPMERRAKFI
-683 EIEAAIGEWTST
+683 EIEAVIGEWTSIG
-695 RSAKDLMA
+695 SAKDLMA
-703 ALQAVR
+703 ALQAVC

-733 QFLSRAFVGEQPHP
+733 QFLSREFVGEQPHP
-747 SAPWRL
+747 SAPWRF

-765 TLGQHNQDILGGM
+765 TLGQHNQDILGGL
-778 LGLSND
+778 LGLSNG
-784 QIASLSSDGI
+784 QIASLSRDGI

>member
-8 NAPFDDLL
+8 NVPFDDLL

-28 AGKLYADYGARVVNV
+28 AAKLYADYGARVVNV
-43 EPENGFDTRQVGPF
+43 EPENGFATRQVGPF

-76 VEANSVLDHP
+76 VEANSLLDHP

-120 GLNGPYAQYQ
+120 GLNGPYAKYQ

-164 GGVSAFNGSLGYLVG
+164 GGVSAFNGSLGYLFG
-179 QHDKTNAFLL
+179 QRDKTSAFLL

-301 DKRIPLA
+301 DQRIPLA

-324 RRVFSEF
+324 RQVFSEF
-331 TSEGIQFEGPS
+331 TSDGIQFEGPS

-363 DNALWDQSISQDLG
+363 DNALWDHGTSQDFG
-377 PDKSCLSSSTD
+377 PNSSGFSSGIDK
-388 TTLTSPPPA
+388 TSPPPA

-470 TIDFESESGRDL
+470 TIDFESKSGRDL
-482 LLKLVKGADAVVD
+482 LLELVKGADAVVD
-495 NYPTGGLEKLNLD
+495 NYPTGVLEKLNLD
-508 YHVMKKVKPD
+508 YHVMRKVKPD
-518 LVMLSMP
+518 IVMLSMP

-547 GLPHLQGDE
+547 GLPHLQGEE
-556 ADPPTMLHVAFGDAI
+556 ADPPTMLHVAFGDAV

-583 LRHKQ
+583 LRHKK
-588 KTGIGQFVDLS
+588 KTGVGQFVDLS

-606 HAVHGILCQ
+606 HAIHGILCQ

-659 VMDMIPALR
+659 VMDMIPTLR
-668 PFSCLEPIERRAKFM
+668 SFSCLEPMERRAKFI
-683 EIEAAIGEWTST
+683 EIEAVIGEWTST

-703 ALQAVR
+703 ALQAVC

-733 QFLSRAFVGEQPHP
+733 QFLSREFVGEQPHP
-747 SAPWRL
+747 SAPWRF

-765 TLGQHNQDILGGM
+765 TLGQHNQDILGGL
-778 LGLSND
+778 LGLSNG
-784 QIASLSSDGI
+784 QIASLSRDGI

>member
-28 AGKLYADYGARVVNV
+28 AAKLYADYGARVVNV
-43 EPENGFDTRQVGPF
+43 EPENGFATRQVGPL

-76 VEANSVLDHP
+76 VEANSLLDHP

-107 EDFNTN
+107 EDFNNN

-120 GLNGPYAQYQ
+120 GLNGPYAKYH

-164 GGVSAFNGSLGYLVG
+164 GGVSAFNGSLGYLFG
-179 QHDKTNAFLL
+179 QRDKTSAFLL

-301 DKRIPLA
+301 DQRIPLA

-324 RRVFSEF
+324 RQVFSEF
-331 TSEGIQFEGPS
+331 TSDGIQFEGPS

-363 DNALWDQSISQDLG
+363 DNALWDHGTSQDFG
-377 PDKSCLSSSTD
+377 PNKSGFSSSID
-388 TTLTSPPPA
+388 KTSPPPA

-470 TIDFESESGRDL
+470 TIDFESKSGRNL
-482 LLKLVKGADAVVD
+482 LLELVKGADAVVD
-495 NYPTGGLEKLNLD
+495 NYPTGVLEKLNLD
-508 YHVMKKVKPD
+508 YHVMREVKPD
-518 LVMLSMP
+518 IVMLSMP

-547 GLPHLQGDE
+547 GLPHLQGEE
-556 ADPPTMLHVAFGDAI
+556 ADPPTMLHVAFGDAV

-583 LRHKQ
+583 LRHKK
-588 KTGIGQFVDLS
+588 KTGVGQFVDLS

-606 HAVHGILCQ
+606 HAIHGILCQ

-659 VMDMIPALR
+659 VMDMIPTLR
-668 PFSCLEPIERRAKFM
+668 SFSCLEPMERRAKLI
-683 EIEAAIGEWTST
+683 EIEAVIGEWTSIG
-695 RSAKDLMA
+695 SAKDLMA
-703 ALQAVR
+703 ALQAVC

-733 QFLSRAFVGEQPHP
+733 QFLRRAFVGEQPHP
-747 SAPWRL
+747 SAPWRF

-765 TLGQHNQDILGGM
+765 TLGQHNQDILGGL
-778 LGLSND
+778 LGLSNG
-784 QIASLSSDGI
+784 QIASLSRDGI
-794 IGNKP
+794 SGNKP

>member
-8 NAPFDDLL
+8 NVPFDDLL

-28 AGKLYADYGARVVNV
+28 AAKLYADYGARVVNV
-43 EPENGFDTRQVGPF
+43 EPENGFATRQVGPF
-57 LANGDSALHGYLHA
+57 LSNGDSALHGYLHA

-76 VEANSVLDHP
+76 VEANSLLDHP

-120 GLNGPYAQYQ
+120 GLNGPYAKYQ

-159 HAQIL
+159 HGQIL
-164 GGVSAFNGSLGYLVG
+164 GGVSAFNGSLGYLFG
-179 QHDKTNAFLL
+179 QRDKTSAFLL

-289 NKSAEDLFYQGQ
+289 NKSAEDLFYKGQ
-301 DKRIPLA
+301 DQRIPLA

-316 FSVDQYRE
+316 FSVAQYKE
-324 RRVFSEF
+324 RQVFSEF
-331 TSEGIQFEGPS
+331 ISDGIQFEGPS

-363 DNALWDQSISQDLG
+363 DNALWDHGTSQDFG
-377 PDKSCLSSSTD
+377 PNSSGFSSGIDK
-388 TTLTSPPPA
+388 TSPPPA

-470 TIDFESESGRDL
+470 TIDFESKSGRDL
-482 LLKLVKGADAVVD
+482 LLELVKGADAVVD
-495 NYPTGGLEKLNLD
+495 NYPTGVLEKLNLD
-508 YHVMKKVKPD
+508 YHVMRKVKPD
-518 LVMLSMP
+518 IVMLSMP

-547 GLPHLQGDE
+547 GLPHLQGEE
-556 ADPPTMLHVAFGDAI
+556 ADPPTMLHVAFGDAV

-583 LRHKQ
+583 LRHKK
-588 KTGIGQFVDLS
+588 KTGVGQFVDLS

-606 HAVHGILCQ
+606 HAIHGILCQ

-659 VMDMIPALR
+659 VMDMIPTLR
-668 PFSCLEPIERRAKFM
+668 SFSYLEPMERRAKFI
-683 EIEAAIGEWTST
+683 EIEAVIGEWTSIG
-695 RSAKDLMA
+695 SAKDLMA
-703 ALQAVR
+703 ALQAVC

-733 QFLSRAFVGEQPHP
+733 QFLSREFVGEQPHP
-747 SAPWRL
+747 SAPWRF

-765 TLGQHNQDILGGM
+765 TLGQHNQDILGGL
-778 LGLSND
+778 LGLSNG
-784 QIASLSSDGI
+784 QIASLSRDGI

-799 RLA
+799 RLT

>member
-8 NAPFDDLL
+8 NVPFDDLL

-28 AGKLYADYGARVVNV
+28 AAKLYADYGARVVNV
-43 EPENGFDTRQVGPF
+43 EPENGFATRQVGPF

-76 VEANSVLDHP
+76 VEANSLLDHP

-120 GLNGPYAQYQ
+120 GLNGPYAKYQ

-159 HAQIL
+159 HGQIL
-164 GGVSAFNGSLGYLVG
+164 GGVSAFNGSLGYLFG
-179 QHDKTNAFLL
+179 QRDKTSAFLL

-301 DKRIPLA
+301 DQRIPLA

-324 RRVFSEF
+324 RQVFSEF
-331 TSEGIQFEGPS
+331 KSDGIQFEGPS

-363 DNALWDQSISQDLG
+363 DNALWDHGTSQDFG
-377 PDKSCLSSSTD
+377 PNKSGCSSGIDK
-388 TTLTSPPPA
+388 TSPPPA

-470 TIDFESESGRDL
+470 TIDFESKSGRDL
-482 LLKLVKGADAVVD
+482 LLELVKGADAVVD
-495 NYPTGGLEKLNLD
+495 NYPTGVLEKLNLD
-508 YHVMKKVKPD
+508 YHVMRKVKPD
-518 LVMLSMP
+518 IVMLSMP

-547 GLPHLQGDE
+547 GLPHLQGEE
-556 ADPPTMLHVAFGDAI
+556 ADPPTMLHVAFGDAV

-583 LRHKQ
+583 LRHKK
-588 KTGIGQFVDLS
+588 KTGVGQFVDLS

-606 HAVHGILCQ
+606 HAIHGILCQ

-659 VMDMIPALR
+659 VMDMIPTLR
-668 PFSCLEPIERRAKFM
+668 SFSYLEPMERRAKFI
-683 EIEAAIGEWTST
+683 EIEAVIGEWTSIG
-695 RSAKDLMA
+695 SAKDLMA
-703 ALQAVR
+703 ALQAVC

-733 QFLSRAFVGEQPHP
+733 QFLSREFVGEQPHP
-747 SAPWRL
+747 SAPWRF

-765 TLGQHNQDILGGM
+765 TLGQHNQDILGGL
-778 LGLSND
+778 LGLSNG
-784 QIASLSSDGI
+784 QIASLSRDGI

>member
-8 NAPFDDLL
+8 NVPFDDLL

-28 AGKLYADYGARVVNV
+28 AAKLYADYGARVVNV
-43 EPENGFDTRQVGPF
+43 EPENGFATRQVGPF
-57 LANGDSALHGYLHA
+57 LSNGDSALHGYLHA

-76 VEANSVLDHP
+76 VEANSLLDHP

-120 GLNGPYAQYQ
+120 GLNGPYAKYQ
-130 ATDQAIYALIGLMQG
+130 GTDQAIYALIGLMQG

-159 HAQIL
+159 HGQIL
-164 GGVSAFNGSLGYLVG
+164 GGVSAFNGSLGYLFG
-179 QHDKTNAFLL
+179 QRDKTSAFLL

-289 NKSAEDLFYQGQ
+289 NKSAEDLFYKGQ
-301 DKRIPLA
+301 DQRIPLA

-316 FSVDQYRE
+316 FSVDQYKE
-324 RRVFSEF
+324 RQVFSEF
-331 TSEGIQFEGPS
+331 ISDGIQFEGPS

-363 DNALWDQSISQDLG
+363 DNALWDHGTSQDFG
-377 PDKSCLSSSTD
+377 PNSSGFSSGIDK
-388 TTLTSPPPA
+388 TSPPPA

-470 TIDFESESGRDL
+470 TIDFESKSGRDL
-482 LLKLVKGADAVVD
+482 LLELVKGADAVVD
-495 NYPTGGLEKLNLD
+495 NYPTGVLEKLNLD
-508 YHVMKKVKPD
+508 YHVMRKVKPD
-518 LVMLSMP
+518 IVMLSMP

-547 GLPHLQGDE
+547 GLPHLQGEE
-556 ADPPTMLHVAFGDAI
+556 ADPPTMLHVAFGDAV

-583 LRHKQ
+583 LRHKK
-588 KTGIGQFVDLS
+588 KTGVGQFVDLS

-606 HAVHGILCQ
+606 HAIHGILCQ

-659 VMDMIPALR
+659 VMDMIPTLR
-668 PFSCLEPIERRAKFM
+668 SFSYLEPMERRAKFI
-683 EIEAAIGEWTST
+683 EIEAVIGEWTSIG
-695 RSAKDLMA
+695 SAKDLMA
-703 ALQAVR
+703 ALQAVC

-733 QFLSRAFVGEQPHP
+733 QFLSREFVGEQPHP
-747 SAPWRL
+747 SAPWRF

-765 TLGQHNQDILGGM
+765 TLGQHNQDILGGL
-778 LGLSND
+778 LGLSNG
-784 QIASLSSDGI
+784 QIASLSRDGI

>member
-28 AGKLYADYGARVVNV
+28 AAKLYADYGARVVNV
-43 EPENGFDTRQVGPF
+43 EPENGFATRQVGPF

-76 VEANSVLDHP
+76 VEANSLLDHP

-120 GLNGPYAQYQ
+120 GLNGPYAKYQ

-164 GGVSAFNGSLGYLVG
+164 GGVSAFNGSLGYLFG
-179 QHDKTNAFLL
+179 QRDKTSAFLL

-301 DKRIPLA
+301 DQRIPLA

-316 FSVDQYRE
+316 FSVDQYKE
-324 RRVFSEF
+324 RQVFSEF
-331 TSEGIQFEGPS
+331 ISDGIQFEGPS

-363 DNALWDQSISQDLG
+363 DNALWDHGTSQDFG
-377 PDKSCLSSSTD
+377 PNSSGFSSGIDK
-388 TTLTSPPPA
+388 TSPPPA

-470 TIDFESESGRDL
+470 TIDFESKSGRDL
-482 LLKLVKGADAVVD
+482 LLELVKGADAVVD
-495 NYPTGGLEKLNLD
+495 NYPTGVLEKLNLD
-508 YHVMKKVKPD
+508 YHVMRKVKPD
-518 LVMLSMP
+518 IVMLSMP

-547 GLPHLQGDE
+547 GLPHLQGEE
-556 ADPPTMLHVAFGDAI
+556 ADPPTMLHVAFGDAV

-583 LRHKQ
+583 LRHKK
-588 KTGIGQFVDLS
+588 KTGVGQFVDLS

-606 HAVHGILCQ
+606 HAIHGILCQ

-659 VMDMIPALR
+659 VMDMIPTLR
-668 PFSCLEPIERRAKFM
+668 SFSYLEPMERRAKFI
-683 EIEAAIGEWTST
+683 EIEAVIGEWTSI

-703 ALQAVR
+703 ALQAVC

-733 QFLSRAFVGEQPHP
+733 QFLSREFVGEQPHP
-747 SAPWRL
+747 SAPWRF

-765 TLGQHNQDILGGM
+765 TLGQHNQDILGGL
-778 LGLSND
+778 LGLSNG
-784 QIASLSSDGI
+784 QIASLSRDGI

>member
-28 AGKLYADYGARVVNV
+28 AAKLYADYGARVVNV
-43 EPENGFDTRQVGPF
+43 EPENGFATRQVGPF

-76 VEANSVLDHP
+76 VEANSLLDHP

-120 GLNGPYAQYQ
+120 GLNGPYAKYQ

-164 GGVSAFNGSLGYLVG
+164 GGVSAFNGSLGYLFG
-179 QHDKTNAFLL
+179 QRDKTSAFLL

-301 DKRIPLA
+301 DQRIPLA

-324 RRVFSEF
+324 RQVFSEF
-331 TSEGIQFEGPS
+331 KSDGIQFEGPS

-363 DNALWDQSISQDLG
+363 DNALWDHGTSQDFG
-377 PDKSCLSSSTD
+377 PNKSGFSSSID
-388 TTLTSPPPA
+388 KTSPPPA

-470 TIDFESESGRDL
+470 TIDFESKSGRDL
-482 LLKLVKGADAVVD
+482 LLELVKGADAVVD
-495 NYPTGGLEKLNLD
+495 NYPTGVLEKLNLD
-508 YHVMKKVKPD
+508 YHVMRKVKPD
-518 LVMLSMP
+518 IVMLSMP

-547 GLPHLQGDE
+547 GLPHLQGQE
-556 ADPPTMLHVAFGDAI
+556 ADPPTMLHVAFGDAV

-583 LRHKQ
+583 LRHKK
-588 KTGIGQFVDLS
+588 KTGVGQFVDLS

-606 HAVHGILCQ
+606 HAIHGILCQ

-659 VMDMIPALR
+659 VMDMIPTLR
-668 PFSCLEPIERRAKFM
+668 SFSCLEPMERRAKFI
-683 EIEAAIGEWTST
+683 EIEAVIGEWTST

-703 ALQAVR
+703 ALQAVC
-709 VPAAILNDVADLMED
+709 VPATILNDVADLMED

-747 SAPWRL
+747 SAPWRF

-765 TLGQHNQDILGGM
+765 TLGQHNQDILGGL
-778 LGLSND
+778 LGLSNG
-784 QIASLSSDGI
+784 QIASLSRGGI

>member
-8 NAPFDDLL
+8 NVPFDDLL

-28 AGKLYADYGARVVNV
+28 AAKLYADYGARVVNV
-43 EPENGFDTRQVGPF
+43 EPENGFATRQVGPF

-76 VEANSVLDHP
+76 VEANSLLDHP

-120 GLNGPYAQYQ
+120 GLNGPYAKYQ

-159 HAQIL
+159 HGQIL
-164 GGVSAFNGSLGYLVG
+164 GGVSAFNGSLGYLFG
-179 QHDKTNAFLL
+179 QRDKTSAFLL

-289 NKSAEDLFYQGQ
+289 NKSAEDLFYKGQ
-301 DKRIPLA
+301 DQRIPLA

-316 FSVDQYRE
+316 FSVDQYKE
-324 RRVFSEF
+324 RQVFSEF
-331 TSEGIQFEGPS
+331 ISDGIQFEGPS

-363 DNALWDQSISQDLG
+363 DNALWDHGTSQDFG
-377 PDKSCLSSSTD
+377 PNSSGFSSGIDK
-388 TTLTSPPPA
+388 TSPPPA

-470 TIDFESESGRDL
+470 TIDFESKSGRDL
-482 LLKLVKGADAVVD
+482 LLELVKGADAVVD
-495 NYPTGGLEKLNLD
+495 NYPTGVLEKLNLD
-508 YHVMKKVKPD
+508 YHVMRKVKPD
-518 LVMLSMP
+518 IVMLSMP

-547 GLPHLQGDE
+547 GLPHLQGEE
-556 ADPPTMLHVAFGDAI
+556 ADPPTMLHVAFGDAV

-583 LRHKQ
+583 LRHKK
-588 KTGIGQFVDLS
+588 KTGVGQFVDLS

-606 HAVHGILCQ
+606 HAIHGILCQ

-659 VMDMIPALR
+659 VMDMIPTLR
-668 PFSCLEPIERRAKFM
+668 SFSYLEPMERRAKFI
-683 EIEAAIGEWTST
+683 EIEAVIGEWTSIG
-695 RSAKDLMA
+695 SAKDLMA
-703 ALQAVR
+703 ALQAVC

-733 QFLSRAFVGEQPHP
+733 QFLSREFVGEQPHP
-747 SAPWRL
+747 SAPWRF

-765 TLGQHNQDILGGM
+765 TLGQHNQDILGGL
-778 LGLSND
+778 LGLSNG
-784 QIASLSSDGI
+784 QIASLSRDGI

-799 RLA
+799 RLT

>member
-8 NAPFDDLL
+8 NVPFDDLL

-28 AGKLYADYGARVVNV
+28 AAKLYADYGARVVNV
-43 EPENGFDTRQVGPF
+43 EPENGFATRQVGPF

-76 VEANSVLDHP
+76 VEANSLLDHP

-120 GLNGPYAQYQ
+120 GLNGPYAKYQ

-164 GGVSAFNGSLGYLVG
+164 GGVSAFNGSLGYLFG
-179 QHDKTNAFLL
+179 QRDKTSAFLL

-301 DKRIPLA
+301 DQRIPLA

-316 FSVDQYRE
+316 FSVDQYKE
-324 RRVFSEF
+324 RQVFSEF
-331 TSEGIQFEGPS
+331 ISDGIQFEGPS

-363 DNALWDQSISQDLG
+363 DNALWDHGTSQDFG
-377 PDKSCLSSSTD
+377 PNSSGFSSGIDK
-388 TTLTSPPPA
+388 TSPPPA

-470 TIDFESESGRDL
+470 TIDFESKSGRDL
-482 LLKLVKGADAVVD
+482 LLELVKGADAVVD
-495 NYPTGGLEKLNLD
+495 NYPTGVLEKLNLD
-508 YHVMKKVKPD
+508 YHVMRKVKPD
-518 LVMLSMP
+518 IVMLSMP

-547 GLPHLQGDE
+547 GLPHLQGEE
-556 ADPPTMLHVAFGDAI
+556 ADPPTMLHVAFGDAV

-583 LRHKQ
+583 LRHKK
-588 KTGIGQFVDLS
+588 KTGVGQFVDLS

-606 HAVHGILCQ
+606 HAIHGILCQ

-659 VMDMIPALR
+659 VMDMIPTLR
-668 PFSCLEPIERRAKFM
+668 SFSYLEPMERRAKFI
-683 EIEAAIGEWTST
+683 EIEAVIGEWTSIG
-695 RSAKDLMA
+695 SAKDLMA
-703 ALQAVR
+703 ALQAVC

-733 QFLSRAFVGEQPHP
+733 QFLSREFVGEQPHP
-747 SAPWRL
+747 SAPWRF

-765 TLGQHNQDILGGM
+765 TLGQHNQDILGGL
-778 LGLSND
+778 LGLSNG
-784 QIASLSSDGI
+784 QIASLSRDGI

>member
-1 MKKNASQ
+1 MHSGIK
-8 NAPFDDLL
+8 
-16 VVDIGGTIATGY
+16 GT
-28 AGKLYADYGARVVNV
+28 
-43 EPENGFDTRQVGPF
+43 
-57 LANGDSALHGYLHA
+57 
-71 NKEHV
+71 
-76 VEANSVLDHP
+76 
-86 AIAAADLVLL
+86 
-96 DPNTLPSPLSV
+96 
-107 EDFNTN
+107 
-113 VCAISWF
+113 
-120 GLNGPYAQYQ
+120 
-130 ATDQAIYALIGLMQG
+130 
-145 VGKPGEPP
+145 
-153 IIQTGY
+153 
-159 HAQIL
+159 
-164 GGVSAFNGSLGYLVG
+164 
-179 QHDKTNAFLL
+179 
-189 DASILEANLCL
+189 
-200 TELGAIASFN
+200 
-210 DMPLPQR
+210 
-217 MGINRFAPTYPLG
+217 
-230 IWPCKDGWLGVTV
+230 
-243 LNPGQWLAFCELL
+243 
-256 GLPDLAVNPEYQSSM
+256 
-271 ARLNAAHI
+271 
-279 IEPRILEALS
+279 
-289 NKSAEDLFYQGQ
+289 
-301 DKRIPLA
+301 
-308 RVPTMAEL
+308 
-316 FSVDQYRE
+316 
-324 RRVFSEF
+324 
-331 TSEGIQFEGPS
+331 
-342 CPFRLMETPPK
+342 
-353 MGGEVSRLGA
+353 
-363 DNALWDQSISQDLG
+363 SQDLG
-377 PDKSCLSSSTD
+377 PNKSGFSSSID
-388 TTLTSPPPA
+388 KTSPPPA

-495 NYPTGGLEKLNLD
+495 NYPTGVLEKLNLD

-659 VMDMIPALR
+659 VMDMIPA
-668 PFSCLEPIERRAKFM
+668 P
-683 EIEAAIGEWTST
+683 
-695 RSAKDLMA
+695 
-703 ALQAVR
+703 
-709 VPAAILNDVADLMED
+709 
-724 PHLVSRGYM
+724 
-733 QFLSRAFVGEQPHP
+733 
-747 SAPWRL
+747 
-753 GDAPIRISSSAP
+753 
-765 TLGQHNQDILGGM
+765 
-778 LGLSND
+778 
-784 QIASLSSDGI
+784 
-794 IGNKP
+794 
-799 RLA
+799 

>member
-8 NAPFDDLL
+8 NVPFDDLL

-28 AGKLYADYGARVVNV
+28 AAKLYADYGARVVNV
-43 EPENGFDTRQVGPF
+43 EPENGFATRQVGPF
-57 LANGDSALHGYLHA
+57 LSNGDSALHGYLHA

-76 VEANSVLDHP
+76 VEANSLLDHP

-120 GLNGPYAQYQ
+120 GLNGPYAKYQ

-164 GGVSAFNGSLGYLVG
+164 GGVSAFNGSLGYLFG
-179 QHDKTNAFLL
+179 QRDKTSAFLL

-301 DKRIPLA
+301 DQRIPLA

-324 RRVFSEF
+324 RQVFSEF
-331 TSEGIQFEGPS
+331 TSDGIQFEGPS

-363 DNALWDQSISQDLG
+363 DNALWDHGTWQDFG
-377 PDKSCLSSSTD
+377 PNKSGCSSSID
-388 TTLTSPPPA
+388 KTSPPPA

-470 TIDFESESGRDL
+470 TIDFESKSGRDL
-482 LLKLVKGADAVVD
+482 LLELVKGADAVVE
-495 NYPTGGLEKLNLD
+495 NYPTGVLEKLNLD
-508 YHVMKKVKPD
+508 YHVMRKVKPD
-518 LVMLSMP
+518 IVMLSMP

-547 GLPHLQGDE
+547 GLPHLQGQE
-556 ADPPTMLHVAFGDAI
+556 ADPPTMLHVAFGDAV

-583 LRHKQ
+583 LRHKK
-588 KTGIGQFVDLS
+588 KTGVGQFVDLS

-606 HAVHGILCQ
+606 HAIHGILCQ

-659 VMDMIPALR
+659 VMDMIPTLR
-668 PFSCLEPIERRAKFM
+668 SFSCLEPMERRAKFI
-683 EIEAAIGEWTST
+683 EIEAVIGEWTST

-703 ALQAVR
+703 ALQAVC

-733 QFLSRAFVGEQPHP
+733 QFLSREFVGEQPHP
-747 SAPWRL
+747 SAPWRF

-765 TLGQHNQDILGGM
+765 TLGQHNQDILGGL
-778 LGLSND
+778 LGLSNG
-784 QIASLSSDGI
+784 QIASLSRDGI

>member
-8 NAPFDDLL
+8 NVPFDDLL

-28 AGKLYADYGARVVNV
+28 AAKLYADYGARVVNV
-43 EPENGFDTRQVGPF
+43 EPENGFATRQVGPF
-57 LANGDSALHGYLHA
+57 LSNGDSALHGYLHA

-76 VEANSVLDHP
+76 VEANSLLDHP

-120 GLNGPYAQYQ
+120 GLNGPYAKYQ

-159 HAQIL
+159 HGQIL
-164 GGVSAFNGSLGYLVG
+164 GGVSAFNGSLGYLFG
-179 QHDKTNAFLL
+179 QRDKTSAFLL

-316 FSVDQYRE
+316 FSVDQYKE
-324 RRVFSEF
+324 RQVFSEF
-331 TSEGIQFEGPS
+331 ISDGIQFEGPS

-363 DNALWDQSISQDLG
+363 DNALWDHGTSQDFG
-377 PDKSCLSSSTD
+377 PNKSGFSSGIDK
-388 TTLTSPPPA
+388 TSPPPA

-470 TIDFESESGRDL
+470 TIDFESKSGRDL
-482 LLKLVKGADAVVD
+482 LLELVKGADAVVD
-495 NYPTGGLEKLNLD
+495 NYPTGVLEKLNLD
-508 YHVMKKVKPD
+508 YHVMRKVKPD
-518 LVMLSMP
+518 IVMLSMP

-547 GLPHLQGDE
+547 GLPHLQGEE
-556 ADPPTMLHVAFGDAI
+556 ADPPTMLHVAFGDAV

-583 LRHKQ
+583 LRHKK
-588 KTGIGQFVDLS
+588 KTGVGQFVDLS

-606 HAVHGILCQ
+606 HAIHGILCQ

-659 VMDMIPALR
+659 VMDMIPTLR
-668 PFSCLEPIERRAKFM
+668 SFSYLEPMERRAKFI
-683 EIEAAIGEWTST
+683 EIEAVIGEWTSIG
-695 RSAKDLMA
+695 SAKDLMA
-703 ALQAVR
+703 ALQAVC

-733 QFLSRAFVGEQPHP
+733 QFLSREFVGEQPHP
-747 SAPWRL
+747 SAPWRF

-765 TLGQHNQDILGGM
+765 TLGQHNQDILGGL
-778 LGLSND
+778 LGLSNG
-784 QIASLSSDGI
+784 QIASLSRDGI

>member
-28 AGKLYADYGARVVNV
+28 AAKLYADYGARVVNV
-43 EPENGFDTRQVGPF
+43 EPENGFATRQVGPF
-57 LANGDSALHGYLHA
+57 LSNGDSALHGYLHA

-76 VEANSVLDHP
+76 VEANSLLDHP

-120 GLNGPYAQYQ
+120 GLNGPYAKYQ

-159 HAQIL
+159 HGQIL
-164 GGVSAFNGSLGYLVG
+164 GGVSAFNGSLGYLFG
-179 QHDKTNAFLL
+179 QRDKTSAFLL

-289 NKSAEDLFYQGQ
+289 NKSAEDLFYKGQ
-301 DKRIPLA
+301 DQRIPLA

-316 FSVDQYRE
+316 FSVDQYKE
-324 RRVFSEF
+324 RQVFSEF
-331 TSEGIQFEGPS
+331 ISDGIQFEGPS

-363 DNALWDQSISQDLG
+363 DNALWDHGTSQDFG
-377 PDKSCLSSSTD
+377 PNSSGFSSGIDK
-388 TTLTSPPPA
+388 TSPPPA

-470 TIDFESESGRDL
+470 TIDFESKSGRDL
-482 LLKLVKGADAVVD
+482 LLELVKGADAVVD
-495 NYPTGGLEKLNLD
+495 NYPTGVLEKLNLD
-508 YHVMKKVKPD
+508 YHVMRKVKPD
-518 LVMLSMP
+518 IVMLSMP

-547 GLPHLQGDE
+547 GLPHLQGEE
-556 ADPPTMLHVAFGDAI
+556 ADPPTMLHVAFGDAV

-583 LRHKQ
+583 LRHKK
-588 KTGIGQFVDLS
+588 KTGVGQFVDLS

-606 HAVHGILCQ
+606 HAIHGILCQ

-659 VMDMIPALR
+659 VMDMIPTLR
-668 PFSCLEPIERRAKFM
+668 SFSYLEPMERRAKFI
-683 EIEAAIGEWTST
+683 EIEAVIGEWTSIG
-695 RSAKDLMA
+695 SAKDLMA
-703 ALQAVR
+703 ALQAVC

-733 QFLSRAFVGEQPHP
+733 QFLSREFVGEQPHP
-747 SAPWRL
+747 SAPWRF

-765 TLGQHNQDILGGM
+765 TLGQHNQDILGGL
-778 LGLSND
+778 LGLSNG
-784 QIASLSSDGI
+784 QIASLSRDGI

-799 RLA
+799 RLT

>member
-28 AGKLYADYGARVVNV
+28 AAKLYADYGARVVNV
-43 EPENGFDTRQVGPF
+43 EPENGFATRQVGPF
-57 LANGDSALHGYLHA
+57 LSNGDSALHGYLHA

-76 VEANSVLDHP
+76 VEANSLLDHP

-120 GLNGPYAQYQ
+120 GLNGPYAKYQ

-164 GGVSAFNGSLGYLVG
+164 GGVSAFNGSLGYLFG
-179 QHDKTNAFLL
+179 QRDKTSAFLL

-301 DKRIPLA
+301 DQRIPLA

-324 RRVFSEF
+324 RQVFSEF
-331 TSEGIQFEGPS
+331 TSDGIQFEGPS

-363 DNALWDQSISQDLG
+363 DNALWDHGTSQDFG
-377 PDKSCLSSSTD
+377 PNNSGFSSGIDK
-388 TTLTSPPPA
+388 TSPPPA

-470 TIDFESESGRDL
+470 TIDFESKSGRDL
-482 LLKLVKGADAVVD
+482 LLELVKGADAVVD
-495 NYPTGGLEKLNLD
+495 NYPTGVLEKLNLD
-508 YHVMKKVKPD
+508 YHVMRKVKPD
-518 LVMLSMP
+518 IVMLSMP

-547 GLPHLQGDE
+547 GLPHLQGEE
-556 ADPPTMLHVAFGDAI
+556 ADPPTMLHVAFGDAV

-583 LRHKQ
+583 LRHKK
-588 KTGIGQFVDLS
+588 KTGVGQFVDLS

-606 HAVHGILCQ
+606 HAIHGILCQ

-659 VMDMIPALR
+659 VMDMIPTLR
-668 PFSCLEPIERRAKFM
+668 SFSYLEPMERRAKFI
-683 EIEAAIGEWTST
+683 EIEAVIGEWTSIG
-695 RSAKDLMA
+695 SAKDLMA
-703 ALQAVR
+703 ALQAVC

-733 QFLSRAFVGEQPHP
+733 QFLSREFVGEQPHP
-747 SAPWRL
+747 SAPWRF

-765 TLGQHNQDILGGM
+765 TLGQHNQDILGGL
-778 LGLSND
+778 LGLSNG
-784 QIASLSSDGI
+784 QIASLSRDGI

>member
-8 NAPFDDLL
+8 NVPFDDLL

-28 AGKLYADYGARVVNV
+28 AAKLYADYGARVVNV
-43 EPENGFDTRQVGPF
+43 EPENGFATRQVGPF
-57 LANGDSALHGYLHA
+57 LSNGDSALHGYLHA

-76 VEANSVLDHP
+76 VEANSLLDHP

-120 GLNGPYAQYQ
+120 GLNGPYAKYQ

-159 HAQIL
+159 HGQIL
-164 GGVSAFNGSLGYLVG
+164 GGVSAFNGSLGYLFG
-179 QHDKTNAFLL
+179 QRDKTSAFLL

-289 NKSAEDLFYQGQ
+289 NKSAEDLFYKGQ
-301 DKRIPLA
+301 DQRIPLA

-316 FSVDQYRE
+316 FSVDQYKE
-324 RRVFSEF
+324 RQVFSEF
-331 TSEGIQFEGPS
+331 ISDGIQFEGPS

-363 DNALWDQSISQDLG
+363 DNALWDHGTSQDFG
-377 PDKSCLSSSTD
+377 PNSSGFSSGIDK
-388 TTLTSPPPA
+388 TSPPPA

-470 TIDFESESGRDL
+470 TIDFESKSGRDL
-482 LLKLVKGADAVVD
+482 LLELVKGADAVVD
-495 NYPTGGLEKLNLD
+495 NYPTGVLEKLNLD
-508 YHVMKKVKPD
+508 YHVMRKVKPD
-518 LVMLSMP
+518 IVMLSMP

-547 GLPHLQGDE
+547 GLPHLQGEE
-556 ADPPTMLHVAFGDAI
+556 ADPPTMLHVAFGDAV

-583 LRHKQ
+583 LRHKK
-588 KTGIGQFVDLS
+588 KTGVGQFVDLS

-606 HAVHGILCQ
+606 HAIHGILCQ

-659 VMDMIPALR
+659 VMDMIPTLR
-668 PFSCLEPIERRAKFM
+668 SFSYLEPMERRAKFI
-683 EIEAAIGEWTST
+683 EIEAVIGEWTSIG
-695 RSAKDLMA
+695 SAKDLMA
-703 ALQAVR
+703 ALQAVC

-733 QFLSRAFVGEQPHP
+733 QFLSREFVGEQPHP
-747 SAPWRL
+747 SAPWRF

-765 TLGQHNQDILGGM
+765 TLGQHNQDILGGL
-778 LGLSND
+778 LGLSNG
-784 QIASLSSDGI
+784 QIASLSRDGI

>member
-28 AGKLYADYGARVVNV
+28 AAKLYADYGARVVNV
-43 EPENGFDTRQVGPF
+43 EPENGFATRQVGPF

-76 VEANSVLDHP
+76 VEANSLLDHP

-120 GLNGPYAQYQ
+120 GLNGPYAKYQ

-164 GGVSAFNGSLGYLVG
+164 GGVSAFNGSLGYLFG
-179 QHDKTNAFLL
+179 QRDKTSAFLL

-301 DKRIPLA
+301 DQRIPLA

-324 RRVFSEF
+324 RQVFSEF

-363 DNALWDQSISQDLG
+363 DNALWDHGTSQDFG
-377 PDKSCLSSSTD
+377 PNSSGFSSGIDK
-388 TTLTSPPPA
+388 TSPPPA

-470 TIDFESESGRDL
+470 TIDFESKSGRDL
-482 LLKLVKGADAVVD
+482 LLELVKGADAVVD
-495 NYPTGGLEKLNLD
+495 NYPTGVLEKLNLD
-508 YHVMKKVKPD
+508 YHVMRKVKPD
-518 LVMLSMP
+518 IVMLSMP

-547 GLPHLQGDE
+547 GLPHLQGQE
-556 ADPPTMLHVAFGDAI
+556 ADPPTMLHVAFGDAV

-583 LRHKQ
+583 LRHKK
-588 KTGIGQFVDLS
+588 KTGVGQFVDLS

-606 HAVHGILCQ
+606 HAIHGILCQ

-659 VMDMIPALR
+659 VMDMIPTLR
-668 PFSCLEPIERRAKFM
+668 SFSCLEPMERRAKFI
-683 EIEAAIGEWTST
+683 EIEAVIGEWTST

-703 ALQAVR
+703 ALQAVC

-747 SAPWRL
+747 SAPWRF

-765 TLGQHNQDILGGM
+765 TLGQHNQDILGGL
-778 LGLSND
+778 LGLSNG
-784 QIASLSSDGI
+784 QIASLSRDGI

>member
-8 NAPFDDLL
+8 NVPFDDLL

-28 AGKLYADYGARVVNV
+28 AAKLYADYGARVVNV
-43 EPENGFDTRQVGPF
+43 EPENGFATRQVGPF

-76 VEANSVLDHP
+76 VEANSLLDHP

-120 GLNGPYAQYQ
+120 GLNGPYAKYQ

-159 HAQIL
+159 HGQIL
-164 GGVSAFNGSLGYLVG
+164 GGVSAFNGSLGYLFG
-179 QHDKTNAFLL
+179 QRDKTSAFLL

-289 NKSAEDLFYQGQ
+289 NKSAEDLFYKGQ
-301 DKRIPLA
+301 DQRIPLA

-316 FSVDQYRE
+316 FSVDQYKE
-324 RRVFSEF
+324 RQVFSEF
-331 TSEGIQFEGPS
+331 ISDGIQFEGPS

-363 DNALWDQSISQDLG
+363 DNALWDHGTSQDFG
-377 PDKSCLSSSTD
+377 PNKSGFSSGIDK
-388 TTLTSPPPA
+388 TSPPPA

-470 TIDFESESGRDL
+470 TIDFESKSGRDL
-482 LLKLVKGADAVVD
+482 LLELVKGADAVVD
-495 NYPTGGLEKLNLD
+495 NYPTGVLEKLNLD
-508 YHVMKKVKPD
+508 YHVMRKVKPD
-518 LVMLSMP
+518 IVMLSMP

-547 GLPHLQGDE
+547 GLPHLQGEE
-556 ADPPTMLHVAFGDAI
+556 ADPPTMLHVAFGDAV

-583 LRHKQ
+583 LRHKK
-588 KTGIGQFVDLS
+588 KTGVGQFVDLS

-606 HAVHGILCQ
+606 HAIHGILCQ

-659 VMDMIPALR
+659 VMDMIPTLR
-668 PFSCLEPIERRAKFM
+668 SFSYLEPMERRAKFI
-683 EIEAAIGEWTST
+683 EIEAVIGEWTSIG
-695 RSAKDLMA
+695 SAKDLMA
-703 ALQAVR
+703 ALQAVC

-733 QFLSRAFVGEQPHP
+733 QFLSREFVGEQPHP
-747 SAPWRL
+747 SAPWRF

-765 TLGQHNQDILGGM
+765 TLGQHNQDILGGL
-778 LGLSND
+778 LGLSNG
-784 QIASLSSDGI
+784 QIASLSRDGI

>member
-28 AGKLYADYGARVVNV
+28 AAKLYADYGARVVNV
-43 EPENGFDTRQVGPF
+43 EPENGFATRQVGPF

-76 VEANSVLDHP
+76 VEANSLLDHP

-164 GGVSAFNGSLGYLVG
+164 GGVSAFNGSLGYLFG
-179 QHDKTNAFLL
+179 QHDKTSAFLL

-256 GLPDLAVNPEYQSSM
+256 GLPDLALNPEYQSSM

-324 RRVFSEF
+324 RQVFSEF

-363 DNALWDQSISQDLG
+363 DNALWDQRH
-377 PDKSCLSSSTD
+377 
-388 TTLTSPPPA
+388 
-397 PLEGVTIV
+397 
-405 DLSMGWAGPL
+405 L
-415 ATRNLADLGAKV
+415 A
-427 IKVESCTRFDWFRS
+427 RS
-441 WEASQEWIDN
+441 W
-451 NGAEKA
+451 AE
-457 HNFIYVNRQKLGV
+457 
-470 TIDFESESGRDL
+470 
-482 LLKLVKGADAVVD
+482 
-495 NYPTGGLEKLNLD
+495 
-508 YHVMKKVKPD
+508 
-518 LVMLSMP
+518 
-525 AFGRT
+525 
-530 GPWAKFRAYGST
+530 
-542 VEQAA
+542 
-547 GLPHLQGDE
+547 
-556 ADPPTMLHVAFGDAI
+556 
-571 SGLYGTAALLTA
+571 
-583 LRHKQ
+583 
-588 KTGIGQFVDLS
+588 
-599 QAECMLP
+599 
-606 HAVHGILCQ
+606 
-615 SVNGHAPARQGNHAS
+615 
-630 DYFVHQVFPCKG
+630 
-642 RDQWILI
+642 
-649 QIKSEAEWES
+649 
-659 VMDMIPALR
+659 
-668 PFSCLEPIERRAKFM
+668 
-683 EIEAAIGEWTST
+683 
-695 RSAKDLMA
+695 
-703 ALQAVR
+703 
-709 VPAAILNDVADLMED
+709 
-724 PHLVSRGYM
+724 
-733 QFLSRAFVGEQPHP
+733 
-747 SAPWRL
+747 
-753 GDAPIRISSSAP
+753 
-765 TLGQHNQDILGGM
+765 
-778 LGLSND
+778 
-784 QIASLSSDGI
+784 
-794 IGNKP
+794 
-799 RLA
+799 

>member
-43 EPENGFDTRQVGPF
+43 EPENGFATRQVGPF

-76 VEANSVLDHP
+76 VEANSLLDHP
-86 AIAAADLVLL
+86 ALVTADLVLL

-107 EDFNTN
+107 DDFNTN

-120 GLNGPYAQYQ
+120 GLNGPYAKYQ
-130 ATDQAIYALIGLMQG
+130 ATDQGIYALIGLMQG

-164 GGVSAFNGSLGYLVG
+164 GGVSAFNGSLGYLFG
-179 QHDKTNAFLL
+179 QQDKTSIFLL

-271 ARLNAAHI
+271 ARLKAAHI

-324 RRVFSEF
+324 RQVFSEF

-377 PDKSCLSSSTD
+377 PNKSGVSSSSD
-388 TTLTSPPPA
+388 LTSPS

-427 IKVESCTRFDWFRS
+427 IKIESCTRFDWFRS

-470 TIDFESESGRDL
+470 TIDFETKSGRDL
-482 LLKLVKGADAVVD
+482 LLELVKGADAVVD
-495 NYPTGGLEKLNLD
+495 NYPTGVLEKLNLD
-508 YHVMKKVKPD
+508 YHVMRKVKPD

-547 GLPHLQGDE
+547 GLPHLQGE
-556 ADPPTMLHVAFGDAI
+556 EGDPPTMLHVAFGDAI

-583 LRHKQ
+583 LRHKK

-615 SVNGHAPARQGNHAS
+615 SVNGHAPARQGNYAS

-642 RDQWILI
+642 RDQWVLI
-649 QIKSEAEWES
+649 QVKTEAEWES
-659 VMDMIPALR
+659 VMDMIPTLR
-668 PFSCLEPIERRAKFM
+668 SFSCSEPMKRRADFM
-683 EIEAAIGEWTST
+683 EIEASIGEWTSS
-695 RSAKDLMA
+695 RSAADLMA

-709 VPAAILNDVADLMED
+709 VPAAILNDVADLMAD

-733 QFLSRAFVGEQPHP
+733 QLVSREFVGEQPHP
-747 SAPWRL
+747 SAPWRV
-753 GDAPIRISSSAP
+753 GDTPIRISSSAP
-765 TLGQHNQDILGGM
+765 TLGQHNQDILGGL
-778 LGLSND
+778 LGLSNG
-784 QIASLSSDGI
+784 QIASLSREGI

>member
-28 AGKLYADYGARVVNV
+28 AAKLYADYGARVVNV
-43 EPENGFDTRQVGPF
+43 EPENGFATRQVGPL

-76 VEANSVLDHP
+76 VEANSLLDHP

-107 EDFNTN
+107 EDFNNN

-120 GLNGPYAQYQ
+120 GLNGPYAKYH

-164 GGVSAFNGSLGYLVG
+164 GGVSAFNGSLGYLFG
-179 QHDKTNAFLL
+179 QRDKTSAFLL

-301 DKRIPLA
+301 DQRIPLA

-324 RRVFSEF
+324 RQVFSEF
-331 TSEGIQFEGPS
+331 TSDGIQFEGPS

-363 DNALWDQSISQDLG
+363 DNALWDHGTSQDFG
-377 PDKSCLSSSTD
+377 PNKSGFSSSID
-388 TTLTSPPPA
+388 KTSPPPA

-470 TIDFESESGRDL
+470 TIDFESKSGRDL
-482 LLKLVKGADAVVD
+482 LLELVKGADAVVD
-495 NYPTGGLEKLNLD
+495 NYPTGVLEKLNLD
-508 YHVMKKVKPD
+508 YHVMREVKPD
-518 LVMLSMP
+518 IVMLSMP

-547 GLPHLQGDE
+547 GLPHLQGEE
-556 ADPPTMLHVAFGDAI
+556 ADPPTMLHVAFGDAV

-583 LRHKQ
+583 LRHKK
-588 KTGIGQFVDLS
+588 KTGVGQFVDLS

-606 HAVHGILCQ
+606 HAIHGILCQ

-659 VMDMIPALR
+659 VMDMIPTLR
-668 PFSCLEPIERRAKFM
+668 SFSCLEPMERRAKLI
-683 EIEAAIGEWTST
+683 EIEAAIGEWTSIG
-695 RSAKDLMA
+695 SAKDLMA
-703 ALQAVR
+703 ALQAVC

-747 SAPWRL
+747 SAPWRF

-765 TLGQHNQDILGGM
+765 TLGQHNQDILGGL
-778 LGLSND
+778 LGLSNG
-784 QIASLSSDGI
+784 QIASLSRDGI

>member
-8 NAPFDDLL
+8 NVPFDDLL

-28 AGKLYADYGARVVNV
+28 AAKLYADYGARVVNV
-43 EPENGFDTRQVGPF
+43 EPENGFATRQVGPF

-76 VEANSVLDHP
+76 VEANSLLDHP

-120 GLNGPYAQYQ
+120 GLNGPYAKYQ

-159 HAQIL
+159 HGQIL
-164 GGVSAFNGSLGYLVG
+164 GGVSAFNGSLGYLFG
-179 QHDKTNAFLL
+179 QRDKTSAFLL

-289 NKSAEDLFYQGQ
+289 NKSAEDLFYKGQ
-301 DKRIPLA
+301 DQRIPLA

-316 FSVDQYRE
+316 FSVDQYKE
-324 RRVFSEF
+324 RQVFSEF
-331 TSEGIQFEGPS
+331 ISDGIQFEGPS

-363 DNALWDQSISQDLG
+363 DNALWDHGTSQDFG
-377 PDKSCLSSSTD
+377 PNSSGFSSGIDK
-388 TTLTSPPPA
+388 TSPPPA

-470 TIDFESESGRDL
+470 TIDFESKSGRDL
-482 LLKLVKGADAVVD
+482 LLELVKGADAVVD
-495 NYPTGGLEKLNLD
+495 NYPTGVLEKLNLD
-508 YHVMKKVKPD
+508 YHVMREVKPD
-518 LVMLSMP
+518 IVMLSMP

-547 GLPHLQGDE
+547 GLPHLQGEE
-556 ADPPTMLHVAFGDAI
+556 ADPPTMLHVAFGDAV

-583 LRHKQ
+583 LRHKK
-588 KTGIGQFVDLS
+588 KTGVGQFVDLS

-606 HAVHGILCQ
+606 HAIHGILCQ

-659 VMDMIPALR
+659 VMDMIPTLR
-668 PFSCLEPIERRAKFM
+668 SFSYLEPMERRAKFI
-683 EIEAAIGEWTST
+683 EIEAVIGEWTSIG
-695 RSAKDLMA
+695 SAKDLMA
-703 ALQAVR
+703 ALQAVC

-733 QFLSRAFVGEQPHP
+733 QFLSREFVGEQPHP
-747 SAPWRL
+747 SAPWRF

-765 TLGQHNQDILGGM
+765 TLGQHNQDILGGL
-778 LGLSND
+778 LGLSNG
-784 QIASLSSDGI
+784 QIASLSRDGI

-799 RLA
+799 RLT